1 MKPDTGPERP
11 TSRDPAPT
19 SPDRATSPDPAA
31 TSAERGTGA
40 ERTTCCVVGGGPAGM
55 VLGLLL
61 ARAGVAVTV
70 LEKHG
75 DFLRDF
81 RGDTVHPST
90 LALLDD
96 LGLAERFAALP
107 QRRVTT
113 VQLPLGPGRS
123 LVTVGNIGALRGPY
137 NYIAMV
143 PQWDLLNLLAD
154 EAGREPSFSVRMSTE
169 ATSFLMERG
178 RVTGVRYRTADGGT
192 GELRATLTVACD
204 GRSSLA
210 RSLPELGL
218 ESFTCPMDAWW
229 FRLPRHD
236 GDPHGLVGGSGER
249 FLTAMID
256 RGDYWQCAALI
267 RKGTDARRRAA
278 GLDRFMAEFTA
289 AVPWLD
295 DRAHALRSWDD
306 VKLLD
311 VRLDRL
317 RRWHRPGLLC
327 IGDAAHA
334 MSPVFGIGINLAV
347 EDAVAAARHLVRP
360 LRDGAVGLRDV
371 RAVQR
376 RRWPTTAATQ
386 ALQRLAHA
394 RVIEP
399 LLTGRP
405 PLGDPGRAR
414 RVSEL
419 LTSSRWLNRVPAY
432 FIAYGAVR
440 ERPPAASVR

>member
-1 MKPDTGPERP
+1 M
-11 TSRDPAPT
+11 
-19 SPDRATSPDPAA
+19 
-31 TSAERGTGA
+31 

-61 ARAGVAVTV
+61 ARAGVDVTV

-90 LALLDD
+90 LALLED

-107 QRRVTT
+107 QRHVHS
-113 VQLPLGPGRS
+113 VQLPIGADGELF
-123 LVTVGNIGALRGPY
+123 TVGDLSALPGPY
-137 NYIAMV
+137 NYVAMV

-154 EAGREPSFSVRMSTE
+154 EAGKEPSFRLRMNTE
-169 ATSFLMERG
+169 ATSFIEERG
-178 RVTGVRYRTADGGT
+178 RITGVRYRTADGDS

-204 GRSSLA
+204 GRGSLA
-210 RSLPELGL
+210 RQLPELGL
-218 ESFTCPMDAWW
+218 REFTCPMDAWW
-229 FRLPRHD
+229 FRLPRHE
-236 GDPHGLVGGSGER
+236 GDPRGLVGNVGDR

-256 RGDYWQCAALI
+256 RGDYWQCAVLI
-267 RKGTDARRRAA
+267 PKGADATRRAS
-278 GLDRFMAEFTA
+278 GLDRFLAAFAEAT
-289 AVPWLD
+289 PWMG
-295 DRAHALRSWDD
+295 DREPELRSWDE

-347 EDAVAAARHLVRP
+347 EDAVAAARHLAGP
-360 LRDGAVGLRDV
+360 LRDGTVGLHAV

-376 RRWPTTAATQ
+376 RRWPTAAGTQ
-386 ALQRLAHA
+386 ALQRIAHA
-394 RVIEP
+394 RVITP
-399 LLTGRP
+399 LLEGRSP
-405 PLGDPGRAR
+405 FGDGRKPLRLAEVLTRAP
-414 RVSEL
+414 
-419 LTSSRWLNRVPAY
+419 WLKRAPAY
-432 FIAYGAVR
+432 FLAYGAKR
-440 ERPPAASVR
+440 ERPPVASLLRGD

>member
-1 MKPDTGPERP
+1 M
-11 TSRDPAPT
+11 
-19 SPDRATSPDPAA
+19 
-31 TSAERGTGA
+31 

-55 VLGLLL
+55 VLALLL
-61 ARAGVAVTV
+61 ARAGVQVTV

-90 LALLDD
+90 LALLED
-96 LGLAERFAALP
+96 LGLAERFARLP
-107 QRRVTT
+107 QRRVST
-113 VQLPLGPGRS
+113 VQLPLGPEGA
-123 LVTVGNIGALRGPY
+123 LVTVGDIGALPGAY

-143 PQWDLLNLLAD
+143 PQWDLLDLLAD
-154 EAGREPSFSVRMSTE
+154 EAGREASFSLRMNTA
-169 ATSFLMERG
+169 ATAFLQENG
-178 RVTGVRYRTADGGT
+178 RITGVRYRTADGRT

-204 GRSSLA
+204 GRGSLA

-218 ESFTCPMDAWW
+218 RSFACPMDAWW
-229 FRLPRHD
+229 FRLPRRED
-236 GDPHGLVGGSGER
+236 DPHGLVGGVGDR
-249 FLTAMID
+249 FLCALID
-256 RGDYWQCAALI
+256 RGDYWQCAGLI
-267 RKGTDARRRAA
+267 PKGTDAPRRAA

-289 AVPWLD
+289 AVPWLT
-295 DRAHALRSWDD
+295 DRVDTLKSWDE

-347 EDAVAAARHLVRP
+347 EDAVAAARHLVDP
-360 LRDGAVGLRDV
+360 LRAGAVGLRDV

-376 RRWPTTAATQ
+376 RRWPTTALTQ
-386 ALQRLAHA
+386 DLQRLAHG

-399 LLTGRP
+399 VLAGRP
-405 PLGDPGRAR
+405 PFGGAT
-414 RVSEL
+414 VAKHATEL
-419 LTSSRWLNRVPAY
+419 ITTSRWLNRVPAY
-432 FIAYGAVR
+432 FLAYGALR
-440 ERPPAASVR
+440 ERPPAASVRRA

>member
-1 MKPDTGPERP
+1 M
-11 TSRDPAPT
+11 
-19 SPDRATSPDPAA
+19 
-31 TSAERGTGA
+31 

-61 ARAGVAVTV
+61 ARAGVKVTV

-90 LALLDD
+90 LALLDE
-96 LGLAERFAALP
+96 LGLAARFARLP

-113 VQLPLGPGRS
+113 VQLPLGPDRS
-123 LVTVGNIGALRGPY
+123 LVTVADIGALRDTY

-143 PQWDLLNLLAD
+143 PQRDLLNLLAD
-154 EAGREPSFSVRMSTE
+154 EARREPFFSVRMSTE
-169 ATSFLMERG
+169 ATSFLVERG
-178 RVTGVRYRTADGGT
+178 RVTGVRYRTSDGRT

-204 GRSSLA
+204 GRGSLA

-218 ESFTCPMDAWW
+218 RRFTCPMDAWW
-229 FRLPRHD
+229 FRLPRRE
-236 GDPHGLVGGSGER
+236 GDPRGLVGGVGDR

-267 RKGTDARRRAA
+267 PKGTDSRRRAA
-278 GLDRFMAEFTA
+278 GLERFMADFTA
-289 AVPWLD
+289 AVPWLE
-295 DRAHALRSWDD
+295 DREHALRSWDE

-347 EDAVAAARHLVRP
+347 EDAVAAARYLVQP
-360 LRDGAVGLRDV
+360 LRGGAVGLQDV

-376 RRWPTTAATQ
+376 RRWPTTALTQ
-386 ALQRLAHA
+386 ALQRIAHA

-399 LLTGRP
+399 VLAGRP
-405 PLGDPGRAR
+405 PFGDPRRAQR
-414 RVSEL
+414 MSEL
-419 LTSSRWLNRVPAY
+419 LTTSRWLNRVPAY
-432 FIAYGAVR
+432 FLAYGAVR
-440 ERPPAASVR
+440 ERPPTASVR

>member
-1 MKPDTGPERP
+1 M
-11 TSRDPAPT
+11 
-19 SPDRATSPDPAA
+19 
-31 TSAERGTGA
+31 

-61 ARAGVAVTV
+61 ARAGVEVTV

-96 LGLAERFAALP
+96 LGLGKRFAALP
-107 QRRVTT
+107 QRRVTS

-123 LVTVGNIGALRGPY
+123 LVTVGDIGALPGRF

-143 PQWDLLNLLAD
+143 PQWDLLDLLVD
-154 EAGREPSFSVRMSTE
+154 EARQEPSFSVRMNTE

-178 RVTGVRYRTADGGT
+178 RVTGVRYRTSDGRT

-204 GRSSLA
+204 GRGSLA
-210 RSLPELGL
+210 RMLPELGL
-218 ESFTCPMDAWW
+218 EEFACPMDAWW
-229 FRLPRHD
+229 FRLPRRD
-236 GDPHGLVGGSGER
+236 GDPHGLVGGVGDR

-256 RGDYWQCAALI
+256 RGEYWQCAGLI
-267 RKGTDARRRAA
+267 PKGTDPERRAA
-278 GLDRFMAEFTA
+278 GLDAFMGQFTR
-289 AVPWLD
+289 AVPWLA
-295 DRAHALRSWDD
+295 DRAHAVQSWDE

-347 EDAVAAARHLVRP
+347 EDAVAAARYLVEP
-360 LRDGAVGLRDV
+360 LRAGAVGLRDV
-371 RAVQR
+371 RGVQR
-376 RRWPTTAATQ
+376 RRWPTTVLTQ
-386 ALQRLAHA
+386 GLQRVAHT

-399 LLTGRP
+399 VLTGRP
-405 PLGDPGRAR
+405 PFGNPRRAER
-414 RVSEL
+414 LAEL
-419 LTSSRWLNRVPAY
+419 LTRSRWLNRVPAY
-432 FIAYGAVR
+432 FLAYGALR

>member
-1 MKPDTGPERP
+1 M
-11 TSRDPAPT
+11 
-19 SPDRATSPDPAA
+19 
-31 TSAERGTGA
+31 

-61 ARAGVAVTV
+61 SRAGVDVTV

-90 LALLDD
+90 LALLEE

-107 QRRVTT
+107 QRHVHS
-113 VQLPLGPGRS
+113 VQLPIGADGELF
-123 LVTVGNIGALRGPY
+123 TVGDLSVLPGPY
-137 NYIAMV
+137 NYVAMV

-154 EAGREPSFSVRMSTE
+154 EAGKEPSFRLRMNTE
-169 ATSFLMERG
+169 VTSFVQERG
-178 RVTGVRYRTADGGT
+178 RITGVRYRTADGDS

-204 GRSSLA
+204 GRGSLA
-210 RSLPELGL
+210 RQLPELGL
-218 ESFTCPMDAWW
+218 REFACPMDAWW
-229 FRLPRHD
+229 FRLPRHE
-236 GDPHGLVGGSGER
+236 GDPRGLVGNVGDR

-267 RKGTDARRRAA
+267 PKGADAARRAA
-278 GLDRFMAEFTA
+278 GLDRFLA
-289 AVPWLD
+289 AFADATPWMG
-295 DRAHALRSWDD
+295 DREPELRSWDE

-347 EDAVAAARHLVRP
+347 EDAVAAARHLAGP
-360 LRDGAVGLRDV
+360 LRDGTVGLHDV

-376 RRWPTTAATQ
+376 RRWPTAAGTQ
-386 ALQRLAHA
+386 GLQRIAHA
-394 RVIEP
+394 RVIAP
-399 LLTGRP
+399 LLAGRS
-405 PLGDPGRAR
+405 PLGDGRKPLRLAE
-414 RVSEL
+414 V
-419 LTSSRWLNRVPAY
+419 LTRAPWLKRAPAY
-432 FIAYGAVR
+432 FLAYGAKR
-440 ERPPAASVR
+440 ERPPVASLLRGD

>member
-1 MKPDTGPERP
+1 M
-11 TSRDPAPT
+11 
-19 SPDRATSPDPAA
+19 
-31 TSAERGTGA
+31 
-40 ERTTCCVVGGGPAGM
+40 ERTACCVVGGGPAGM

-61 ARAGVAVTV
+61 ARTGVEVTV

-96 LGLAERFAALP
+96 LGLAERFARLP

-113 VQLPLGPGRS
+113 VQLPIGQDRS
-123 LVTVGNIGALRGPY
+123 LVTVGNIGALRGKY

-143 PQWDLLNLLAD
+143 PQWDLLDLLVD
-154 EAGREPSFSVRMSTE
+154 EARREPSFSVRMSTE
-169 ATSFLMERG
+169 ATDFMVEGG
-178 RVTGVRYRTADGGT
+178 RVTGVRYRTSDGRT
-192 GELRATLTVACD
+192 GELRAALTVACD
-204 GRSSLA
+204 GRGSLA

-218 ESFTCPMDAWW
+218 RQFTCPMDAWW
-229 FRLPRHD
+229 LRLPRRD
-236 GDPHGLVGGSGER
+236 DDPHGLVGGVGDR

-256 RGDYWQCAALI
+256 RGDYWQCAVLI
-267 RKGTDARRRAA
+267 PKGTDGLRRAA
-278 GLDRFMAEFTA
+278 GLETFMAEFTA
-289 AVPWLD
+289 AVPWLA
-295 DRAHALRSWDD
+295 DRVHALRSWDD

-347 EDAVAAARHLVRP
+347 EDAVAAARYLVEP
-360 LRDGAVGLRDV
+360 LRTGTVGLHDV

-386 ALQRLAHA
+386 ALQRTAHA

-399 LLTGRP
+399 LLAGRP
-405 PLGDPGRAR
+405 PFGNPRRAQR
-414 RVSEL
+414 LTEL
-419 LTSSRWLNRVPAY
+419 LTTSRWLNRVPAY
-432 FIAYGAVR
+432 FLAYGAVR
-440 ERPPAASVR
+440 ERPPAAAVR